1 MRQIGNG
8 RYALTRELGRG
19 GMGVVW
25 LAEDRVLDRQAAVK
39 ELTLP
44 VEVPEQQR
52 AVYRERVVR
61 EARTA
66 SKLREPSVVTVYDLL
81 TEDGRTYIVMEYVD
95 APTLADLIDRDGP
108 MPTERVARLGGELLS
123 ALEAAHA
130 AGIVHRDVKPGNVM
144 VPAKGTSKLT
154 DFGIAQSFTDPRLT
168 STGALIGTPSYM
180 SPERLSGGEPSAAW
194 DLWAL
199 GATLFCA
206 VEGYDAFG
214 RETVTA
220 TMLAVMT
227 ERAELARCTGTL
239 AAVIQGLLEPDP
251 ARRLTADQA
260 RPLLEWALKPT
271 GPKPTRLLPD
281 PKPTLVDPDADR
293 GPNPTAPY
301 PGPTPP
307 IADQPGLRP
316 TRVDP
321 DADLPGP
328 RPTRVD
334 PEAGQPRPTP
344 TFADP
349 EAEQPRPFV
358 DPAAPPFVDP
368 PGPPFGP
375 GPDPFANHPHADRV
389 RAQQAQAMA
398 RYQSFRRLTRIAM
411 VAVPI
416 IMVIAFIP
424 LITTVFST
432 MNLLNQPILTPNV
445 TTTTTTADPTTTTTK
460 TSTPDVIAAMQ
471 ALMTYGSDGDIPSQE
486 VPFESD
492 SCFAWLPTKGQ
503 PAPKAFDYVDCSK
516 PHSVQAFGFGIIT
529 PDIEAPYPTAEQ
541 LTERATAQCTKQFLS
556 TRITFKD
563 KEHSLRYW
571 VLVPTKT
578 AWNPPPGPTFV
589 PAARTYWC
597 VAGRADGTQLT
608 DTIE

>member
-1 MRQIGNG
+1 MAAISGRLHCAAMRQIGNG

-25 LAEDRVLDRQAAVK
+25 LAEDRVLDREAAVK
-39 ELTLP
+39 ELMLP
-44 VEVPEQQR
+44 PGVPEQQR

-95 APTLADLIDRDGP
+95 APTLADLIERHGP
-108 MPTERVARLGGELLS
+108 MAAERVARLGGELLS

-194 DLWAL
+194 DLWSL

-206 VEGYDAFG
+206 VEGYDPFG

-227 ERAELARCTGTL
+227 GRAELARCTGTL

-260 RPLLEWALKPT
+260 RPLLAWALKPN

-281 PKPTLVDPDADR
+281 PKPTLVDSDADQ
-293 GPNPTAPY
+293 GPTPTAPY
-301 PGPTPP
+301 PGPK
-307 IADQPGLRP
+307 P
-316 TRVDP
+316 T
-321 DADLPGP
+321 
-328 RPTRVD
+328 
-334 PEAGQPRPTP
+334 
-344 TFADP
+344 
-349 EAEQPRPFV
+349 
-358 DPAAPPFVDP
+358 FVDP
-368 PGPPFGP
+368 PF
-375 GPDPFANHPHADRV
+375 GPDPFADHPHADRV

-398 RYQSFRRLTRIAM
+398 RYQSFRRLTRIAL
-411 VAVPI
+411 VLVPI
-416 IMVIAFIP
+416 IMIAAFVP
-424 LITTVFST
+424 LIMTVFST
-432 MNLLNQPILTPNV
+432 MNALNQPILTPGATTGSTTTTE
-445 TTTTTTADPTTTTTK
+445 TTTTTR

-471 ALMTYGSDGDIPSQE
+471 PLLTYGSDGDIPSEE

-492 SCFAWLPTKGQ
+492 SCFAWLPTKGK

-556 TRITFKD
+556 TRITVKD

-571 VLVPTKT
+571 VLVPTKA

-589 PAARTYWC
+589 PAQRTYWC

>member
-25 LAEDRVLDRQAAVK
+25 LAEDRVLDREAAVK

-44 VEVPEQQR
+44 AEVPEQQR

-108 MPTERVARLGGELLS
+108 MSTERAARLGGELLS
-123 ALEAAHA
+123 ALEAAHG

-214 RETVTA
+214 RDTVTA

-227 ERAELARCTGTL
+227 ERAELTRCTGPL
-239 AAVIQGLLEPDP
+239 AELILGLLEPDP
-251 ARRLTADQA
+251 ARRLTAVEA
-260 RPLLEWALKPT
+260 RPLLEWALKPN
-271 GPKPTRLLPD
+271 GPKPTRLLVD
-281 PKPTLVDPDADR
+281 PKPTLVDPDADQP
-293 GPNPTAPY
+293 GPKPTAAFADPDAE
-301 PGPTPP
+301 PSRPKPTPP
-307 IADQPGLRP
+307 
-316 TRVDP
+316 T
-321 DADLPGP
+321 GP
-328 RPTRVD
+328 
-334 PEAGQPRPTP
+334 Q
-344 TFADP
+344 
-349 EAEQPRPFV
+349 
-358 DPAAPPFVDP
+358 

-375 GPDPFANHPHADRV
+375 GPDPFANHPYAARL

-398 RYQSFRRLTRIAM
+398 RYRPIRRLTRFVLVLA
-411 VAVPI
+411 PI
-416 IMVIAFIP
+416 IMAVAVIPVIMST
-424 LITTVFST
+424 IST
-432 MNLLNQPILTPNV
+432 MNTLNQPITTPGLTIDTTTAA
-445 TTTTTTADPTTTTTK
+445 TTTTTR
-460 TSTPDVIAAMQ
+460 TSTPTVIAAMQ
-471 ALMTYGSDGDIPSQE
+471 PLMTYGPDGDIPSEE
-486 VPFESD
+486 VPYRSD
-492 SCFAWLPTKGQ
+492 SCFAWTPT
-503 PAPKAFDYVDCSK
+503 
-516 PHSVQAFGFGIIT
+516 
-529 PDIEAPYPTAEQ
+529 
-541 LTERATAQCTKQFLS
+541 
-556 TRITFKD
+556 
-563 KEHSLRYW
+563 
-571 VLVPTKT
+571 
-578 AWNPPPGPTFV
+578 
-589 PAARTYWC
+589 
-597 VAGRADGTQLT
+597 
-608 DTIE
+608 

>member
-25 LAEDRVLDRQAAVK
+25 LAEDRVLDREAAVK

-44 VEVPEQQR
+44 AEVPEQQR

-95 APTLADLIDRDGP
+95 APTLADLIERDGP
-108 MPTERVARLGGELLS
+108 MATERVARLGGELLS

-154 DFGIAQSFTDPRLT
+154 DFGIAQSFADPRLT

-227 ERAELARCTGTL
+227 ERAELVRCTGPL
-239 AAVIQGLLEPDP
+239 AELITGLLEPDP
-251 ARRLTADQA
+251 ARRLTAAQA
-260 RPLLEWALKPT
+260 RPLLDRALKSN
-271 GPKPTRLLPD
+271 GPKPTRVLPD
-281 PKPTLVDPDADR
+281 PKPTLVDPDADQ
-293 GPNPTAPY
+293 GPKPTLIDAE
-301 PGPTPP
+301 
-307 IADQPGLRP
+307 ADQ
-316 TRVDP
+316 
-321 DADLPGP
+321 PGP
-328 RPTRVD
+328 RPTLVD
-334 PEAGQPRPTP
+334 HDTAL
-344 TFADP
+344 ADP
-349 EAEQPRPFV
+349 EAAKARPKAAPFV
-358 DPAAPPFVDP
+358 DPAAPPFTTP
-368 PGPPFGP
+368 PGPQPGSPFDPAAPPFTTPPGSP
-375 GPDPFANHPHADRV
+375 FGPDPFANHPHAERI

-398 RYQSFRRLTRIAM
+398 RYQSYRRLTRIALF
-411 VAVPI
+411 AVPI
-416 IMVIAFIP
+416 IMIAAFVP
-424 LITTVFST
+424 LLTTVFST
-432 MNLLNQPILTPNV
+432 MNTLNQPILTPDV
-445 TTTTTTADPTTTTTK
+445 TTDTTTTADPTTTK
-460 TSTPDVIAAMQ
+460 TSTPAIIAAMQ
-471 ALMTYGSDGDIPSQE
+471 PLLTYGSDGDIPSEE
-486 VPFESD
+486 VPFDSD
-492 SCFAWLPTKGQ
+492 SCFAWLPTKGK
-503 PAPKAFDYVDCSK
+503 PAPKAYDYVDCSK
-516 PHSVQAFGFGIIT
+516 PHGVQAFAFGIIT

-556 TRITFKD
+556 SRITVKD

-589 PAARTYWC
+589 PAQRTYWC

-608 DTIE
+608 DSIE

>member
-44 VEVPEQQR
+44 AEVPEQQR

-227 ERAELARCTGTL
+227 ERAELARCTGPL
-239 AAVIQGLLEPDP
+239 AELIMGLLEPDP
-251 ARRLTADQA
+251 ARRLTATEA
-260 RPLLEWALKPT
+260 RPLLEWAVKPN

-281 PKPTLVDPDADR
+281 PKPTLVDPDADH
-293 GPNPTAPY
+293 GPNPTAHH
-301 PGPTPP
+301 PGPTPT
-307 IADQPGLRP
+307 IADQ
-316 TRVDP
+316 
-321 DADLPGP
+321 PGP
-328 RPTRVD
+328 RPTRID
-334 PEAGQPRPTP
+334 P
-344 TFADP
+344 D
-349 EAEQPRPFV
+349 AEQPRPRTAPFV
-358 DPAAPPFVDP
+358 DPAAPPFSTP
-368 PGPPFGP
+368 PGPQPGAPFGP

-411 VAVPI
+411 IAVPI

-432 MNLLNQPILTPNV
+432 MNTLNQPILTPGATTGTTA
-445 TTTTTTADPTTTTTK
+445 TTTETTTTTTK

>member
-1 MRQIGNG
+1 MAGISGRLHCAAMRQIGNG

-25 LAEDRVLDRQAAVK
+25 LAEDRVLDREAAVK
-39 ELTLP
+39 ELMLP
-44 VEVPEQQR
+44 PEVPEQQR

-66 SKLREPSVVTVYDLL
+66 SRLREPSVVTVYDLL

-95 APTLADLIDRDGP
+95 APTLADLIERDGP
-108 MPTERVARLGGELLS
+108 MAAERVARLGGELLS

-130 AGIVHRDVKPGNVM
+130 AGVVHRDVKPGNVM

-206 VEGYDAFG
+206 VEGYDPFG

-227 ERAELARCTGTL
+227 GRAELARCTGTL

-251 ARRLTADQA
+251 ARRLTADQT
-260 RPLLEWALKPT
+260 RPLLEWALKPN
-271 GPKPTRLLPD
+271 GPKPTRLMVD
-281 PKPTLVDPDADR
+281 PKPTLVDPDAD
-293 GPNPTAPY
+293 PTAHHRAPK
-301 PGPTPP
+301 PTM
-307 IADQPGLRP
+307 
-316 TRVDP
+316 
-321 DADLPGP
+321 
-328 RPTRVD
+328 VD
-334 PEAGQPRPTP
+334 PEPDQPRPK
-344 TFADP
+344 
-349 EAEQPRPFV
+349 
-358 DPAAPPFVDP
+358 AAPFVDP
-368 PGPPFGP
+368 PATPF
-375 GPDPFANHPHADRV
+375 GPDPFANHPYADRV
-389 RAQQAQAMA
+389 HAQQAQAMA
-398 RYQSFRRLTRIAM
+398 RYQSFRRLTRIAL
-411 VAVPI
+411 VLVPI
-416 IMVIAFIP
+416 IMIAAFVP
-424 LITTVFST
+424 LIMTVVST
-432 MNLLNQPILTPNV
+432 MNTLDQPILTPGATTGSTTTAE
-445 TTTTTTADPTTTTTK
+445 TTTTTR

-471 ALMTYGSDGDIPSQE
+471 PLMTYGSDGDIPSEE

-492 SCFAWLPTKGQ
+492 SCFAWLPTKGK

-556 TRITFKD
+556 TRITVKD

-589 PAARTYWC
+589 PAQRTYWC